1 MIFSKHQ
8 SVHKY
13 PIHKYQG
20 AFWKNK
26 KVALLGG
33 SFNPAHEGHYHLAL
47 MALQK
52 LDCDFV
58 WWMVSPGNPLKN
70 KDHMA
75 DFDRRYESAQNITK
89 NHPQMIVTN
98 IETQLGTVYTY
109 FTLKKLKKH
118 FPHTDFVWIMGED
131 NLFSIHRWYKWKEIF
146 NMMHV
151 ALFHRKESSV
161 SSKVTLNFQALNQ
174 LKSRRINT
182 KNGRN
187 GHKLYAQKPKKW
199 VLFRSKRL
207 DKSSTE
213 IRKKTNWL

>member
-1 MIFSKHQ
+1 MIFSKHTSKKQ
-8 SVHKY
+8 S

-47 MALQK
+47 KAIEK

-70 KDHMA
+70 KNNMA
-75 DFDRRYESAQNITK
+75 DFDRRFDSVLKIVGH
-89 NHPQMIVTN
+89 HPKMIVTD
-98 IETQLGTVYTY
+98 IERQLGTVYTY

-118 FPHTDFVWIMGED
+118 FPHTEFVWIMGED
-131 NLFSIHRWYKWKEIF
+131 NLFNIHRWYRWKDIF

-161 SSKVTLNFQALNQ
+161 SKRVSLNFQALNQ
-174 LKSRRINT
+174 LQNRRINR
-182 KNGRN
+182 RN
-187 GHKLYAQKPKKW
+187 GHHIYQHTPKRW
-199 VLFRSKRL
+199 VLFRSKRF

-213 IRKKTNWL
+213 VRKQTNWL